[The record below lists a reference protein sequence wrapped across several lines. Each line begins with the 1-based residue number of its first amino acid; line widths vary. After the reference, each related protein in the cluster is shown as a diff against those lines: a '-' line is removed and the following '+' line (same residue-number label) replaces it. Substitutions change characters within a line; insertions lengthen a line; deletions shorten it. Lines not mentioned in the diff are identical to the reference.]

1 MVILV
6 WTLKGLTSVETLD
19 FLIKL
24 CVIVMFA
31 GFGLALSFAAIAISG
46 SKLAFKIEG
55 FLLKVTGCAW
65 GSCIVL
71 CLIKLGSFL

>member
-1 MVILV
+1 
-6 WTLKGLTSVETLD
+6 
-19 FLIKL
+19 
-24 CVIVMFA
+24 MFA